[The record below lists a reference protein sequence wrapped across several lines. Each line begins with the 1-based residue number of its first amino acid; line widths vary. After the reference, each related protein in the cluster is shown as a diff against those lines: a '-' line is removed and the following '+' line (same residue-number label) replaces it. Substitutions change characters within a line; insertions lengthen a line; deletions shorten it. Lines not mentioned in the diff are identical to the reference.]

1 MTTRRLALLRH
12 GRTAWNRAGRIQGST
27 DEPLDAEGRAEVAEY
42 ALPHPWNAAH
52 LWSSPLSRAAETARI
67 VSGRDP
73 EITPDLREMDWG
85 SWEGQR
91 GLDLSATPQS
101 GFRHIED
108 WGWDYRPPNGETP
121 AEVRDRLLP
130 WLGSIAGDNL
140 AVCHIGVMRVLLAL
154 ATGWAFNGPAPFRV
168 KRNRLFVIEDSGTGW
183 HMAGE
188 ELIRLIRRD
197 TE

>member
-42 ALPHPWNAAH
+42 ALPDPWNAAH

-85 SWEGQR
+85 NWEGQR

-130 WLGSIAGDNL
+130 WLGSIAGDNI

-168 KRNRLFVIEDSGTGW
+168 KRNRLFVIEDTGAGW
-183 HMAGE
+183 HMAVGE
-188 ELIRLIRRD
+188 PIRLIRRN